1 MRDTKSRVTRGPTA
15 GRDWLGPRQDLPSIS
30 RKVCELSRNPALV
43 RLSRHA
49 QGDGIGLATYRAAVS
64 PRPRDRS
71 LSAPNSLAVGG
82 LFAGIGGIEQGFAR
96 AGHRAAFLCERDEHA
111 ARVLAA
117 RFPEVQVHPDV
128 RELVAIADSLP
139 HIDVLVGG
147 FPCQDLSQAGLT
159 QGIRGERSGLVS
171 HMLDLMERLD
181 RRANPAR
188 WLVFENVS
196 NMLRLDGGA
205 AMDYL
210 TNKLVELGYAWA
222 YRLVDTLGFGIP
234 QRRHRVLMVA
244 SKYEDPRRVLF
255 TQDAGRPPSTGEGR
269 SIGFYWTEGL
279 RGLGWAEDAVPTLK
293 GGSGLGIPSPPAVWT
308 PEFAREDA
316 PEFGTI
322 VLEDAERLQGF
333 EAGWTD
339 VPLADGRPMPIG
351 ARWRMVGNAVTV
363 DVAAWL
369 GERLAQPADPVCRAF
384 PRVAFARWPDAAYGS
399 EEGLY
404 EVVASKWPVNRPLEP
419 LVDFLRYGLAPLSLK
434 AAVGFRERTMR
445 ARLDFSFR
453 QDFLDALDVYIL
465 ERGGD
470 VQSVRELSR
479 QRQHAAEHRRAQKIQ
494 VA

>member
-1 MRDTKSRVTRGPTA
+1 MARPTDRSLVDSLNVFVRDQPEFSSALGCRYTRRG
-15 GRDWLGPRQDLPSIS
+15 DCLDLTP
-30 RKVCELSRNPALV
+30 
-43 RLSRHA
+43 
-49 QGDGIGLATYRAAVS
+49 YRAAVS
-64 PRPRDRS
+64 PRPKGS
-71 LSAPNSLAVGG
+71 PSAPKHLVVGG

-96 AGHRAAFLCERDEHA
+96 AGHRTAFLCERDEYA
-111 ARVLAA
+111 ARVLAE
-117 RFPEVQVHPDV
+117 RFPDVEVHPDV
-128 RELVAIADSLP
+128 RELAANADSLP
-139 HIDVLVGG
+139 NIDVLVGG
-147 FPCQDLSQAGLT
+147 FPCQDLSQAGRT

-181 RRANPAR
+181 RRANPPR
-188 WLVFENVS
+188 WLVFENVA

-210 TNKLVELGYAWA
+210 TNKLVRLGYSWA

-255 TQDAGRPPSTGEGR
+255 TEDAGRPPLTGDGH
-269 SIGFYWTEGL
+269 SVGFYWTEGL
-279 RGLGWAEDAVPTLK
+279 RGIGWAEDAVPPLK

-308 PEFAREDA
+308 PGLVDPEI

-322 VLEDAERLQGF
+322 LLEDAERLQGF
-333 EAGWTD
+333 DAGWTN
-339 VPLADGRPMPIG
+339 VSLADGRSMPIG

-369 GERLAQPADPVCRAF
+369 GEKLAQPADPVCRSF
-384 PRVAFARWPDAAYGS
+384 PRVAFERWPDAAYGS
-399 EEGLY
+399 QEGLY
-404 EVVASKWPVNRPLEP
+404 RVDASKWPVDRPLEP
-419 LVDFLRYGLAPLSLK
+419 LVDFLRYGLTPLSLK

-453 QDFLDALDVYIL
+453 QDFLDALDAYIL

-479 QRQHAAEHRRAQKIQ
+479 QRQDAAEHRRAHKMK